1 MQIGIFL
8 EMLRLEIIRPQD
20 EQMMFREFRTLFW
33 VSPSIPPDLLASYF
47 RALRRA
53 DDALRADPERYMP
66 LWEKN
71 VPPALRG
78 QGYDYSR
85 FGLGELLVFERYPD
99 DTYAESVEFARRW
112 GLDGHM
118 RESAYSTLAV
128 PITV

>member
-1 MQIGIFL
+1 
-8 EMLRLEIIRPQD
+8 
-20 EQMMFREFRTLFW
+20 
-33 VSPSIPPDLLASYF
+33 
-47 RALRRA
+47 
-53 DDALRADPERYMP
+53 MP

-78 QGYDYSR
+78 QGYDYGR